1 MVKRKNIRA
10 LVMINPIGFFY
21 EGGQPMGVNY
31 EALRDFET
39 FANEKLKTGT
49 IKVKVTFIPV
59 RPVELE
65 AALTEGKG
73 DVAAH
78 ALVITPERQE
88 RVAFTT
94 PLEKDVK
101 QVIVSGANFGRVSS
115 LEDLGGKQVYVNPL
129 TVNYESLVK
138 LNKRLQKAGKPQV
151 IIKIA
156 DKNLLDDDLLQM
168 VNARLIP
175 ATATTESRAKLWSRV
190 LPRLVVHSD
199 LLLASGEQ
207 TAWAVRK
214 NNPQLK
220 QLLDEYIAPR
230 ALGTS
235 FGNTLL
241 RRYLQNTKWVREST
255 TAWTMSR
262 EVSRHS

>member
-1 MVKRKNIRA
+1 
-10 LVMINPIGFFY
+10 
-21 EGGQPMGVNY
+21 
-31 EALRDFET
+31 
-39 FANEKLKTGT
+39 
-49 IKVKVTFIPV
+49 
-59 RPVELE
+59 VELE

-129 TVNYESLVK
+129 TVNYQSLVK
-138 LNKRLQKAGKPQV
+138 LNDRLQKAGKPQV
-151 IIKIA
+151 IIKIS
-156 DKNLLDDDLLQM
+156 DKNLLDDELLQM

-175 ATATTESRAKLWSRV
+175 ATATTESRAKLWSQV

-207 TAWAVRK
+207 TALAVRK

-220 QLLDEYIAPR
+220 QPLEEYIAPR
-230 ALGTS
+230 ALGAS

-255 TAWTMSR
+255 SAEEMKKFEALQALFQKYAGQYDFDYLMIMAQGYQESLLDQSER
-262 EVSRHS
+262 NPS